1 MRKGRYVIRKHSI
14 SRILLA
20 TLVVGGCQVQTSGL
34 LGQKTTS
41 PSGGGGGDGGGEP
54 SSYDSGSSGS
64 KSASSDGETD
74 IPSNWG
80 LYEVAAA
87 PFAPKIGPTRPSW
100 CTPAVMKQAEGITL
114 RLQGIPGDVKMGAT
128 SRYGWSSLQ
137 KAALGLCLAP
147 TGKRVQEQTGYF
159 LQFFANQSG
168 QDGAEVAAYVT
179 QMLDPHA
186 DDNQKAL
193 CDGLPKADPE
203 ASAYEQVVSGSKR
216 EFYGCGEAETP
227 FGETEWAFDR
237 MVDPPQWLLALQVQ
251 RCFQD
256 DGDLDARKLTA
267 WAACG
272 IDAHALDRKKLEKQI
287 TKLSPWA
294 QTVAR
299 REHAVA
305 RYRAA
310 KLEASAKA
318 LAKQDKSWQALLFDV
333 PQRAWKAWTE
343 DYAAHKAAMDGAF
356 AFEDKALG
364 KSKSAARGCLRD
376 AWRDLQAYVRERK
389 TKDLE
394 GGKNALMSPVGNV
407 LVRHLEQCLAVDG
420 DERAHDVFKVVIQE
434 SPTAR
439 GPRHA
444 VTTAVLD
451 ELAVIKTDRDKFPAE
466 PGWFYRYSA
475 GGGGRGLL
483 NRDLAKD
490 AYGKDDHGGIVK
502 SVKKVGD
509 DVRVDFKAEKHKERE
524 WWCEDTKKI
533 IGWNSDGSPQYYRV
547 CKEGGMVTVDDTHEP
562 VLIPAHFAAEVE
574 PGRFVRVTAFSVG
587 SKDQPG
593 RAMPIEVWASPEKKK
608 LVAYLGLAL

>member
-1 MRKGRYVIRKHSI
+1 MSCM
-14 SRILLA
+14 LLA

-34 LGQKTTS
+34 LGRKTTS
-41 PSGGGGGDGGGEP
+41 PSGGGGSDGAAEP

-64 KSASSDGETD
+64 SSSSAPSDGETD
-74 IPSNWG
+74 IPANWA

-87 PFAPKIGPTRPSW
+87 PFAPKLGPTRPTW

-114 RLQGIPGDVKMGAT
+114 RLQGVPGDVKMGAT
-128 SRYGWSSLQ
+128 STYGWSSLQ
-137 KAALGLCLAP
+137 KAALGLCQAP
-147 TGKRVQEQTGYF
+147 NGKRVQEQTGYF
-159 LQFFANQSG
+159 LQLFANQSG
-168 QDGAEVAAYVT
+168 QDGPEVAAYLT

-186 DDNQKAL
+186 DDNQKAF
-193 CDGLPKADPE
+193 CDSLPKPDPE
-203 ASAYEQVVSGSKR
+203 ASAYDQVLAGSKR
-216 EFYGCGEAETP
+216 EFYGCGEAESP
-227 FGETEWAFDR
+227 FGESEWAFDR
-237 MVDPPQWLLALQVQ
+237 SVDPPQWLRALQVQ
-251 RCFQD
+251 RCFND
-256 DGDLDARKLTA
+256 APDDARKLAA

-272 IDAHALDRKKLEKQI
+272 IDAHALDRKKLEKEI
-287 TKLSPWA
+287 AKLSPWA

-299 REHAVA
+299 HEHAVA

-310 KLEASAKA
+310 RFEAAAKTM
-318 LAKQDKSWQALLFDV
+318 AKQDKAWQALLFDV

-343 DYAAHKAAMDGAF
+343 DYAAHKAAMDAAF
-356 AFEDKALG
+356 TFEDKAA
-364 KSKSAARGCLRD
+364 KSKSAARGCLPD
-376 AWRDLQAYVRERK
+376 AWRDLQAYMRERK
-389 TKDLE
+389 AKDLE
-394 GGKNALMSPVGNV
+394 SAKQVVMSSVGNV
-407 LVRHLEQCLAVDG
+407 LVRHLEQCLDVES
-420 DERAHDVFKVVIQE
+420 DERVRDVFKSVIQD

-444 VTTAVLD
+444 ITAAVLD
-451 ELAVIKTDRDKFPAE
+451 QLAVIKTDREKFPAE
-466 PGWFYRYSA
+466 PGWFYRYQA

-490 AYGKDDHGGIVK
+490 AYGKDDTGGIVK

-509 DVRVDFKAEKHKERE
+509 DVRVDFKTEKHKERE

-562 VLIPAHFAAEVE
+562 VLLPARFAAEIE

-593 RAMPIEVWASPEKKK
+593 RAMAIEVWASPEKKK